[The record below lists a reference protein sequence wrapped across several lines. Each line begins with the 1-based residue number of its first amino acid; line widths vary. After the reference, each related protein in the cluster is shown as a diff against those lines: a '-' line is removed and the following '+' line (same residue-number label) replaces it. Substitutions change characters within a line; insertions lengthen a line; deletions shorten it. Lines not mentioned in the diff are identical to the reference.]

1 MILRALGNKIHQPFF
16 LSRVRK
22 PSKAASYCDMRYRGK
37 VEHMGSRKRS
47 AWAKQKAAFNASL
60 DAGGLDGLFS
70 HEEER
75 HEDMAA
81 QREAALRE
89 KACESKNRYASRAE
103 AQENLAWCEARGV
116 RGLAIYRCQYCDG
129 WHLTS
134 HPRS

>member
-1 MILRALGNKIHQPFF
+1 MILRTFDDRAHLPFF
-16 LSRVRK
+16 LSRVRNS
-22 PSKAASYCDMRYRGK
+22 PKAASYCNMRNHGK
-37 VEHMGSRKRS
+37 AEHMGSRKRS

-60 DAGGLDGLFS
+60 DTGGLDGLFA

-75 HEDMAA
+75 REDMAS

-103 AQENLAWCEARGV
+103 AEENLAWCEARGV
-116 RGLAIYRCQYCDG
+116 RGLAIYRCQYCNG